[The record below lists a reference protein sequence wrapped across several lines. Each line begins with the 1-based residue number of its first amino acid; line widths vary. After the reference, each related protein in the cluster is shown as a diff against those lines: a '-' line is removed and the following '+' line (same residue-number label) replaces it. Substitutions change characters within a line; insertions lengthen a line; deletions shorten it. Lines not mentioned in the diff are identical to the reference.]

1 MLKLEQRKFLFNAFI
16 TTQFSYASVVWMVNN
31 WKLNNHNNRIHEK
44 VLRIIYQDHYSTF
57 DEILVKGGSFKIY
70 GCNFPKLLIETFIV
84 KMKLAL
90 EIMIRTQRYG
100 IETAAFVGSR
110 VRNYMPN
117 ELKKSRSINELRSKI
132 KIWKPEN
139 RVNCKIYLQGIG

>member
-1 MLKLEQRKFLFNAFI
+1 
-16 TTQFSYASVVWMVNN
+16 
-31 WKLNNHNNRIHEK
+31 
-44 VLRIIYQDHYSTF
+44 
-57 DEILVKGGSFKIY
+57 
-70 GCNFPKLLIETFIV
+70 
-84 KMKLAL
+84 MKLAL

-117 ELKKSRSINELRSKI
+117 ELKKSGSINELRSKI

-139 RVNCKIYLQGIG
+139 RVNCKIYLQGIS